1 MDALKFLY
9 VGLLASLSGNRQY
22 SLQTSLQQYSFTAP
36 IPFTESLSRFP
47 EKKRIITCDTGNA
60 LSHLTDIA
68 SAALTDSRAYF
79 FFYGAFR
86 FLWVHK

>member
-47 EKKRIITCDTGNA
+47 EKKKE
-60 LSHLTDIA
+60 S
-68 SAALTDSRAYF
+68 
-79 FFYGAFR
+79 
-86 FLWVHK
+86 